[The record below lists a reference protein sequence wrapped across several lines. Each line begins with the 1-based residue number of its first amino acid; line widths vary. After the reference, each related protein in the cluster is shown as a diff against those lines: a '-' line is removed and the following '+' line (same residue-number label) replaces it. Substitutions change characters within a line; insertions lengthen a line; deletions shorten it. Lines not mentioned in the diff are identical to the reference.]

1 MHACMHVARVCI
13 SDCAKVGKS
22 ELFFSAF
29 CILLALNGV
38 YRFFFEVSL
47 GRIFH
52 TVHAF
57 RFIIVLYKWYLQ
69 RDLK

>member
-1 MHACMHVARVCI
+1 MWRVYA
-13 SDCAKVGKS
+13 SKNALKVGKS
-22 ELFFSAF
+22 ELFSTF

-38 YRFFFEVSL
+38 YRFFVEVFLS
-47 GRIFH
+47 RIFD

-57 RFIIVLYKWYLQ
+57 RFIILLYKWYLQ